1 MQVPVASADAFL
13 MSFSGLDSTSSL
25 SVLKSLRAVAEQGK
39 LTVLCVIHQPRFE
52 IFSKL
57 YWRFNNF
64 ERKIDCAG
72 EKIIHSN
79 TRP

>member
-1 MQVPVASADAFL
+1 MRLRFSC
-13 MSFSGLDSTSSL
+13 FSGLDSTSSL

-57 YWRFNNF
+57 
-64 ERKIDCAG
+64 
-72 EKIIHSN
+72 
-79 TRP
+79 

>member
-1 MQVPVASADAFL
+1 MRFSC
-13 MSFSGLDSTSSL
+13 FSGLDSTSSL

-57 YWRFNNF
+57 YWRFNHF

-79 TRP
+79 IRP